1 MNPQESTSDRIKAA
15 GAAVGYERHKL
26 TMQLRVGPSILS
38 ERLARARSVK
48 AVEPKFIEHS
58 PLDAA

>member
-38 ERLARARSVK
+38 ERLAHARSLK
-48 AVEPKFIEHS
+48 TIEPKIIEDD
-58 PLDAA
+58 PAA